1 MVISMATEQRT
12 IDILFDLLAGLPVS
26 ARKMFGEYAIYLDGK
41 TVAFVTDDVFSL
53 KVTSLEDARLTN
65 DLLGEA
71 YPGSKMYW
79 RIPMDMLEDRE
90 WAERIV
96 SETAELIPQP
106 KPKTR

>member
-1 MVISMATEQRT
+1 
-12 IDILFDLLAGLPVS
+12 
-26 ARKMFGEYAIYLDGK
+26 MFGEYAIYLDGK

-53 KVTSLEDARLTN
+53 KVTELEDERLTE

-96 SETAELIPQP
+96 SDTAFVLPAP
-106 KPKTR
+106 KPKTPKNPKR